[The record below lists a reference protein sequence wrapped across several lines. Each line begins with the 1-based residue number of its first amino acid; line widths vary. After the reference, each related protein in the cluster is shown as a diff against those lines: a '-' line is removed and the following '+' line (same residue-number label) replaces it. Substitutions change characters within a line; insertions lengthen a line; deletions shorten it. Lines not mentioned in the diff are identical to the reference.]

1 MTRRTAGARARGKAL
16 GCLIGALCLP
26 GCAGLTSMAPRDGA
40 ARRSGPLPV
49 AGTAL
54 FDWKGMVHCH
64 SYLSHDSDGAVAAI
78 EAASKLAGMDFVVM
92 TDHQTDASIRDGIR
106 GMRGATLFVVG
117 AEIRTPQGTVLAFP
131 LQRPLRRWMHAAAL
145 AAEADEQGAIL
156 LIGHAEQWRDW
167 RVPGP
172 VGVEILNLHAAAR
185 ADHPAG
191 LLATGLLRP
200 SRALMERLCTP
211 DPTVLAAWDARLLH
225 AHPFAPVGGGDA
237 HANIQ
242 LFGPLGGTVAD
253 YPDVFLTLSTHVLA
267 ASLDEGSLVE
277 AIRRG
282 RTYVA
287 LDARGEGSGFD
298 FRAVRGGELWLP
310 GDSMPAAPDLELR
323 VTTPRAAQI
332 RLLRDGVVAAQT
344 QGTDLRLLAP
354 APGVYR
360 VEAATSAGEP
370 WILSGSLRVQ
380 P

>member
-1 MTRRTAGARARGKAL
+1 M
-16 GCLIGALCLP
+16 
-26 GCAGLTSMAPRDGA
+26 A
-40 ARRSGPLPV
+40 AREQSARSDAPPGV
-49 AGTAL
+49 QGTDL
-54 FDWKGMVHCH
+54 FDFKGMVHCH
-64 SYLSHDSDGAVAAI
+64 SYLSHDSEGTVAEIA
-78 EAASKLAGMDFVVM
+78 EACERAGTDFVVM
-92 TDHQTDASIRDGIR
+92 TDHQTEASIRDGAR
-106 GMRGATLFVVG
+106 GMRGGTLFVVG
-117 AEIRTPQGTVLAFP
+117 AEIRTPQGTALAFP

-145 AAEADEQGAIL
+145 AAEAQAQGAIVL
-156 LIGHAEQWRDW
+156 MGHAEQWQDW
-167 RVPGP
+167 DLPGL
-172 VGVEILNLHAAAR
+172 VGVEVVNLHAAAR
-185 ADHPAG
+185 AASPAA

-200 SRALMERLCTP
+200 SRALMARLCAP
-211 DPTVLAAWDARLLH
+211 DAETLARWDARLSR

-267 ASLDEGSLVE
+267 PRLDEDSLVE

-282 RTYVA
+282 RTYVSFD
-287 LDARGEGSGFD
+287 LHGEGTGFD
-298 FRAVRGGELWLP
+298 FRAARGEDLWLP

-323 VTTPRAAQI
+323 VTTPVAAQI

-370 WILSGSLRVQ
+370 WILSGSLRVL